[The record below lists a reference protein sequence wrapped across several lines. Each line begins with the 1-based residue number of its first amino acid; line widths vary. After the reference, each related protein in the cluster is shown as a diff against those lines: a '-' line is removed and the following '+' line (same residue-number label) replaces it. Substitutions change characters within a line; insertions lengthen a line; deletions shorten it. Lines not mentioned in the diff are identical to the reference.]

1 MITRKQVG
9 TRNSKIS
16 IFNGVAYFAAI
27 PDRPFESSQS
37 IEPQVEQ
44 IFARVEER
52 LEECGSSKSDLL
64 FVTIILSDK
73 RYLSVF
79 NEMWDAWVADITP
92 PTRACFFAELTNPDL
107 KVEFIIHARAGNS
120 EQG

>member
-1 MITRKQVG
+1 MITRKQIG

-16 IFNGVAYFAAI
+16 IFNKVAYFASI
-27 PDRPFESSQS
+27 PDRPFDNSQN
-37 IEPQVEQ
+37 IEPQVQQ

-52 LEECGSSKSDLL
+52 LKECGSTKEDLL
-64 FVTIILSDK
+64 FVTIILADK

-92 PTRACFFAELTNPDL
+92 PSRACFFAELTHPDL
-107 KVEFIIHARAGNS
+107 KVEFIIHARAGAS
-120 EQG
+120 